1 VVANIDVITTIPCK
15 QAALIADAGILT
27 VHFALAQ
34 TEASGAGH
42 AAEREAEAAASGD
55 ACSGISLLCAIWR
68 RDGLIN
74 KSRID
79 PAQIVAVTSGLPLT
93 EELIA
98 AAIFTSREIFSL
110 SFSAAIR
117 A

>member
-1 VVANIDVITTIPCK
+1 MDTHRDPCLLQVEYLLEIP
-15 QAALIADAGILT
+15 AAAVPLHYDQL
-27 VHFALAQ
+27 
-34 TEASGAGH
+34 AGH
-42 AAEREAEAAASGD
+42 AAERKAEAAAGGD

-93 EELIA
+93 EALIA